1 MATNLQSIILN
12 EGWVAARASDVQ
24 LRGQDL
30 TTSQF
35 PSLNSDLWME
45 AVVPGTVL
53 TTLLKN
59 DLVPDPFYGLN
70 NLEVPDI
77 ADVGRE
83 YYTFWFCNRFKLPR
97 VPQDGKV
104 WLNFRA
110 INYQAEVFLNGF
122 SVLLSKGMFLR
133 HTIDITDWLNVYEE
147 NRLAVL
153 VHPPDH
159 PGRIPP
165 EGGQGGDH
173 DIAKDVAAQYVEG
186 WDWICSIGDRNT
198 GIWDVV
204 SIQQTGPVRLVDP
217 HLVAT
222 FHNSYTQADLWMTTE
237 LFNACST
244 RVTVTVTLNVSLD
257 DASEFCIVDHVHTSE
272 DIVLEGN
279 STKLYSIPP
288 LPFQSPALWWPN
300 GLGDQPL
307 YKVDITLDVREYG
320 ESDSWSHLFGFRHI
334 DSYIDPSTNGRTFV
348 VNGEPIFI
356 RGGNWIV
363 SDGLLRLSKDR
374 CGRNSG

>member
-1 MATNLQSIILN
+1 
-12 EGWVAARASDVQ
+12 
-24 LRGQDL
+24 
-30 TTSQF
+30 
-35 PSLNSDLWME
+35 
-45 AVVPGTVL
+45 
-53 TTLLKN
+53 
-59 DLVPDPFYGLN
+59 
-70 NLEVPDI
+70 
-77 ADVGRE
+77 
-83 YYTFWFCNRFKLPR
+83 
-97 VPQDGKV
+97 
-104 WLNFRA
+104 
-110 INYQAEVFLNGF
+110 
-122 SVLLSKGMFLR
+122 
-133 HTIDITDWLNVYEE
+133 
-147 NRLAVL
+147 
-153 VHPPDH
+153 
-159 PGRIPP
+159 
-165 EGGQGGDH
+165 
-173 DIAKDVAAQYVEG
+173 
-186 WDWICSIGDRNT
+186 
-198 GIWDVV
+198 
-204 SIQQTGPVRLVDP
+204 
-217 HLVAT
+217 
-222 FHNSYTQADLWMTTE
+222 MTTE